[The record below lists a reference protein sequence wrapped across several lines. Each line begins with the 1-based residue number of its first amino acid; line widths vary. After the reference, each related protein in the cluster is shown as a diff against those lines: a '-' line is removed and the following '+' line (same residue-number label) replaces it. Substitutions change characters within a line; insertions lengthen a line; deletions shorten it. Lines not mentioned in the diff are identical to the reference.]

1 MALVSIW
8 EKLSSSKD
16 FSMINTAYLLFS
28 AYLLFLVQLMSSAN
42 SVGANSII
50 LANVVAVAGSLSF
63 YLFGFTFA
71 FGSMNIFSPIITD
84 DLYLT
89 SFFLFQWAFAVATAG
104 IASGSVPAET
114 TRFKA
119 HLIFSFFLTGFVYP
133 VVAHWAWSS
142 HGWLSPSGSTQLL
155 FGSGAI
161 DFAGSGVVHLV
172 GGVAGFLGSLMVV
185 DPKLTS
191 RLSTSAKAMPAVTSH
206 RATMVVLGLSLL
218 SLGWFGFNPDL
229 FETVFHEFY
238 PGTTNHGSWILWSRA
253 AANATLAASTAGIV
267 TLFGRRFLGGQY
279 WDDLDACNG
288 LLGGFVAISSGCFV
302 VEPWAAVVC
311 GFFAACI
318 LIMLSILARKLQFD
332 ESFGAA
338 QLHGGCGV
346 WGLIFTGLFA
356 KKEFVIRVYRNY
368 RESDGRPFGLLVGGG
383 WGLLGAQVVEILVI
397 VGWVTMTMGPLFYIL
412 HKLRILRISTDD
424 EEITSIDIPSL
435 ESCDNIQSKQIHI
448 QFHGYYTRIQDEQ

>member
-42 SVGANSII
+42 SVGANNII

-63 YLFGFTFA
+63 YLIGFTFA
-71 FGSMNIFSPIITD
+71 FGSLNLFSPIITD
-84 DLYLT
+84 DLYLM

-114 TRFKA
+114 TRLNA

-142 HGWLSPSGSTQLL
+142 HGWLSPSSSTQLL

-185 DPKLTS
+185 DPKLMS
-191 RLSTSAKAMPAVTSH
+191 RFRTSAKAMPPVTSH

-218 SLGWFGFNPDL
+218 WFGFNPDL
-229 FETVFHEFY
+229 FEAVFHEFY
-238 PGTTNHGSWILWSRA
+238 PGKTNQGSWILWSLA

-267 TLFGRRFLGGQY
+267 TLFGRRFLGVQY

-318 LIMLSILARKLQFD
+318 LIMLTILARKLQFD
-332 ESFGAA
+332 DSLGAA
-338 QLHGGCGV
+338 QLHGGFGV

-356 KKEFVIRVYRNY
+356 KKELVIQVYRSY
-368 RESDGRPFGLLVGGG
+368 GESDGQPFGLLVGGG
-383 WGLLGAQVVEILVI
+383 WGLLGAQVLEILVI
-397 VGWVTMTMGPLFYIL
+397 LGWVTMTMGPLFYIL

-424 EEITSIDIPSL
+424 EEITSIDISSL
-435 ESCDNIQSKQIHI
+435 ESCDYIQSKQI
-448 QFHGYYTRIQDEQ
+448 HGYYTRIQDEQ